1 MTDEEGAAMVKAL
14 AEYAKGSETSEEAL
28 AEWQGMTALEKAQVE
43 AAYITLIIRPVS
55 LPK

>member
-14 AEYAKGSETSEEAL
+14 AEYAKGSETLEEAL

-43 AAYITLIIRPVS
+43 AAYITLIVRPVS